1 MVVTFNNF
9 LRFSQKCTYHTSLFP
24 AEVSVPFEASTLL
37 PEFSIAIC
45 IKEHCNSEDPL
56 ICKK

>member
-9 LRFSQKCTYHTSLFP
+9 LRFSQKYTYHTSLFLLKCLFR
-24 AEVSVPFEASTLL
+24 AEASTLL